1 MLCPAIVLLLRRA
14 AGLRYGYWWITH
26 VVFATS
32 NLKPPQN
39 KLRSTNYGEIR
50 HAATAL
56 LAAGDSATAPR
67 VRTSLSHSIQ
77 NVRPRLDLTYPFGL
91 AFLLKSPPAFLK

>member
-1 MLCPAIVLLLRRA
+1 MQTNTAMDYDFSQRFRLGRRTFYLAADDIRSLKHRIDVLA
-14 AGLRYGYWWITH
+14 A
-26 VVFATS
+26 
-32 NLKPPQN
+32 
-39 KLRSTNYGEIR
+39 
-50 HAATAL
+50 AADA
-56 LAAGDSATAPR
+56 AAGDSATAPR